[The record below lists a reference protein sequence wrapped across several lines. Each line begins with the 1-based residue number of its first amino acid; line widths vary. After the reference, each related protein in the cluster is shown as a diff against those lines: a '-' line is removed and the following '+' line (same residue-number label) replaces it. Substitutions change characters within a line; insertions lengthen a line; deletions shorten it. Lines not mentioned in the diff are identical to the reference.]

1 MAWTLSSIRYQP
13 HTSPTAKDRTF
24 VVVRGRVKVKVK
36 LMLKVLIIY

>member
-1 MAWTLSSIRYQP
+1 MAWTLYSIRYQP

-24 VVVRGRVKVKVK
+24 VVVRGRVKVK